1 MCIFLFY
8 ASVYLQEVKKKHFLF
23 VKEEFFFV
31 LKNTGALNVIEKCQ
45 KSRDV
50 PKKIIPNDMDNADL

>member
-8 ASVYLQEVKKKHFLF
+8 ARVYLQEVKKKHFLF

-31 LKNTGALNVIEKCQ
+31 LKNTGALNVMREMPKKQ
-45 KSRDV
+45 DV